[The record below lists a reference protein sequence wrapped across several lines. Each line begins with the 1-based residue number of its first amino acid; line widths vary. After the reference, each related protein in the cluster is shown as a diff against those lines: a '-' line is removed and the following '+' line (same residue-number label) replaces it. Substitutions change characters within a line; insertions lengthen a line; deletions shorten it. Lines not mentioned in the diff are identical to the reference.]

1 MERAWQDILVL
12 ENRALRP
19 ICLNPAFTRVF
30 GWAPEEILG
39 RKIDF
44 VPDENWPET
53 EMWEMIP

>member
-1 MERAWQDILVL
+1 VL